1 MIKQAVIL
9 AAGKSSR
16 FWPINQRHKSLT
28 KIMGKPLIFY
38 TLKGLQGAGISE
50 VVIVQGPKKDVEKS
64 LSSYSF
70 NLKIKYIIQSK
81 PKGMGNA
88 LWQTQKLLKQ
98 RFLVLNAE
106 RVNVGEVLRGTKTK
120 IEKSKQEGI
129 LFGQKTKTPE
139 LFGIVRFQNNKVLQ
153 IVEKPKKGKEPSD
166 IKIVGIY
173 ILGQKFFEAY
183 QKTKKHTYDF
193 EDALSKYIK
202 KNNVGLIIL
211 KKKEKEALTLKYPW
225 HLFRVEK
232 YLFDN
237 FLEAKIEKSAKVS
250 KKATIEGK
258 VYIAKNV
265 KIFENAVIKGPCYVG
280 EESIIGNNVLI
291 RNYVNLEREVLI
303 GANSEITRS
312 IFQKNVHV
320 HSNFIGDSI
329 LARGCRFGA
338 GTITANVRIDR
349 GLVRVVA
356 LKKKIQSGLKSLGC
370 IIGEQTK
377 LGANCSLM
385 PGVMIGSNCIVGPA
399 SLVGKNIKDQ
409 TLFYTKFKSIKKK
422 AR

>member
-16 FWPINQRHKSLT
+16 FWPINQSHKSLT

-38 TLKGLQGAGISE
+38 TLRGLQKTGISE
-50 VVIVQGPKKDVEKS
+50 AVIVQGPKKDVEKN
-64 LSSYSF
+64 LSCYKF
-70 NLKIKYIIQSK
+70 NLKIKYIVQPK

-88 LWQTQKLLKQ
+88 LWQAQKLLKE

-106 RVNVGEVLRGTKTK
+106 RVNVGEVLKEAKIK
-120 IEKSKQEGI
+120 IEKSKQEGL

-139 LFGIVRFQNNKVLQ
+139 LFGVVRFQKNKVLQ
-153 IVEKPKKGKEPSD
+153 IIEKPKKGKEPSD
-166 IKIVGIY
+166 IKVVGIY
-173 ILGQKFFEAY
+173 ILGRKFFEAY

-193 EDALSKYIK
+193 EDALSQYIK

-225 HLFRVEK
+225 HLFRVEQ
-232 YLFDN
+232 YLFN
-237 FLEAKIEKSAKVS
+237 RFLEKKIEKSAKVS

-265 KIFENAVIKGPCYVG
+265 KIFENAVIKGPCYIG

-291 RNYVNLEREVLI
+291 RNYVNLEKEALI

-329 LARGCRFGA
+329 LAKGCRFGA

-349 GLVRVVA
+349 EPVKMTL

-370 IIGEQTK
+370 IVGEQTK
-377 LGANCSLM
+377 LGINCSLM
-385 PGVMIGSNCIVGPA
+385 PGVMIGSNCIIGPA
-399 SLVGKNIKDQ
+399 SLIKENIKEQ
-409 TLFYTKFKSIKKK
+409 TIFYTKFKSVKKK